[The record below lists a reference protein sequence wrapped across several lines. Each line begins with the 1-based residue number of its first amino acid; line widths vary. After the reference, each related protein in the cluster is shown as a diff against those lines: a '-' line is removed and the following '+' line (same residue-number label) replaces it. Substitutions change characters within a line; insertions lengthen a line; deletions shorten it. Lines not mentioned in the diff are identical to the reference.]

1 MFVAPTSNEEA
12 PWAASLAQLR
22 AIGRAPKADLP
33 GHAASAVR
41 DAERALTGALA
52 RPQSASSSALVTAA
66 GRLLDEV
73 AVASADAQMTP
84 DARRAR
90 LGQDVADRL
99 QRFEGFVLEG
109 EKTYEIAVDD
119 ADLSVAVAQNAL
131 ALLDEQPPTAGHSVV
146 RALDKSAVELASLL
160 VRAAGNLATEGR
172 AGDATHHCRQAVRQ
186 RLREISEDIEH
197 AAHRTPSPRAD
208 GADVG
213 GHLAAALD
221 ACRSPEGHGEA
232 GATSSPPATA
242 DEWMRV
248 AIDEYRAA
256 RALDSFVGSASYE
269 HYFGGLS
276 AAVAAGAAN
285 LLCAARLLGRAH
297 QFRDVCAW
305 RRQADGLTHATN
317 AYINAQSGDAASFE
331 LAQLIIVTRLI
342 RVVAAIA
349 LLEMGRA

>member
-33 GHAASAVR
+33 GHAARAVR
-41 DAERALTGALA
+41 DAERALTSALA

-66 GRLLDEV
+66 GQLLDEV
-73 AVASADAQMTP
+73 AVASADEQMAP
-84 DARRAR
+84 HARRAR
-90 LGQDVADRL
+90 LGQDLADRL

-119 ADLSVAVAQNAL
+119 ADMSVAVAQNAL
-131 ALLDEQPPTAGHSVV
+131 ALLAEQPTTPRHRLV

-160 VRAAGNLATEGR
+160 VRAAGNLTTEGR
-172 AGDATHHCRQAVRQ
+172 AGDATHYCPQAVRQ
-186 RLREISEDIEH
+186 RLREISEDIEGN
-197 AAHRTPSPRAD
+197 AHRTPPARSD
-208 GADVG
+208 SADVG
-213 GHLAAALD
+213 RHLAAALD
-221 ACRSPEGHGEA
+221 ACRPPEGHHEA
-232 GATSSPPATA
+232 GAMMPPAATA
-242 DEWMRV
+242 DDWVKV
-248 AIDEYRAA
+248 AVEEYRAA
-256 RALDSFVGSASYE
+256 RALDAFVGTASYE

-285 LLCAARLLGRAH
+285 LLCATRLLGRAH

-305 RRQADGLTHATN
+305 GRQADGLTHATDAYTN
-317 AYINAQSGDAASFE
+317 ARSGDAASYE

-342 RVVAAIA
+342 RVVSAIA
-349 LLEMGRA
+349 LLEIGRA